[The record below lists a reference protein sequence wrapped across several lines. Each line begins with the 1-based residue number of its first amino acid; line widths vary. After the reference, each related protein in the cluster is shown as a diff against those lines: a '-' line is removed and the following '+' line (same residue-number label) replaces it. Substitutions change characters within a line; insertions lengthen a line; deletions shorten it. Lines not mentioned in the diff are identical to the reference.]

1 MISYT
6 NNLFIF
12 SENNN
17 RVKLKRDNIKQKV
30 SVLLYKCILYIY
42 NCFLLLL
49 LLLKAMNFRV

>member
-6 NNLFIF
+6 NNLFII

-17 RVKLKRDNIKQKV
+17 RVKLKRDNIKQKL
-30 SVLLYKCILYIY
+30 SVLLYKCISYNY

-49 LLLKAMNFRV
+49 LLVKAMNFRV

>member
-6 NNLFIF
+6 NNLFII

-42 NCFLLLL
+42 NCFPVLL